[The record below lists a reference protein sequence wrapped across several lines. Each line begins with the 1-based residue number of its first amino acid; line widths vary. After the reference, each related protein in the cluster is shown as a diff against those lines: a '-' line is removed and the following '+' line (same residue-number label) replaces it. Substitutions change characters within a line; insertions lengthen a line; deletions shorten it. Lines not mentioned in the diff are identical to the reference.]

1 MAAKDR
7 EIELVKR
14 QSQRELELVKK
25 QLAEALRPKE
35 PAKGEQ
41 GEFCKQGRLKRL
53 MILAIIVGMLKKGE
67 KQSDEKLQIPVLT
80 LFCQEVLAVY
90 YS

>member
-1 MAAKDR
+1 MRKVQEEAMAAKDR

-35 PAKGEQ
+35 PAESEQ
-41 GEFCKQGRLKRL
+41 GKWLN
-53 MILAIIVGMLKKGE
+53 
-67 KQSDEKLQIPVLT
+67 
-80 LFCQEVLAVY
+80 
-90 YS
+90 

>member
-35 PAKGEQ
+35 PAESEQ
-41 GEFCKQGRLKRL
+41 GKWLN
-53 MILAIIVGMLKKGE
+53 
-67 KQSDEKLQIPVLT
+67 
-80 LFCQEVLAVY
+80 
-90 YS
+90 